1 MSVMKKLLYL
11 FLTVLIVACSSEDG
25 GNENNGCPSYDTV
38 FNNYETALENWQ
50 EDATNLENCQAYYN
64 AILDVIDCSQP
75 PLTSDE
81 IEGWQDILVVLGCPS

>member
-1 MSVMKKLLYL
+1 MKKLIYL
-11 FLTVLIVACSSEDG
+11 FLTVLIVACSSDDG

-38 FNNYETALENWQ
+38 FNNFETALENWQ

-75 PLTSDE
+75 PITSDE
-81 IEGWQDILVVLGCPS
+81 IEGWQSILAVLGCPS